1 MQRVNLLRILFP
13 NEQRSKSGRLR
24 GGRHTKG
31 DEGGGE
37 GGGEGKE
44 REIPFPSHLDLLFQ
58 GLGVRE

>member
-31 DEGGGE
+31 DEGGWR

-44 REIPFPSHLDLLFQ
+44 REIPFPSHLDPLFQ